1 MITIVEYGL
10 KESITKKSHKQKG
23 SMPLYKKTQE
33 SHIAIYKE
41 CLDHYNARR
50 ANNENVTWEE
60 VCTKVGAK
68 YGKSSESIKYI
79 VRVVR
84 REIKEKNYNFI
95 KEN

>member
-68 YGKSSESIKYI
+68 YGKTRSSILTIAY
-79 VRVVR
+79 RGR
-84 REIKEKNYNFI
+84 RALNE
-95 KEN
+95 